1 MPRRLPPLPSLEH
14 LKKEAK
20 QLRRELREQRPD
32 ASLSEAQFAV
42 ARRYGYASWPRLKA
56 HVAALQP
63 DALNARLAGTW
74 TADRETFG
82 PSAAGRFRPAQ
93 MRFALDSDL
102 LTISHVRVDGLGREE
117 RGSYSIAADGREH
130 PRGTSGCGRD
140 RQVDRQRDVRAGRDE
155 ERRHQHRVAIPP
167 LRGSAFSRRQRQ
179 SWREGATAGR
189 RSDLPSSQ
197 RRPYQ

>member
-56 HVAALQP
+56 QVVALQP

-82 PSAAGRFRPAQ
+82 PRAAGRFRPAQ
-93 MRFALDSDL
+93 MRFALDRDL

-130 PRGTSGCGRD
+130 PRGTSGS
-140 RQVDRQRDVRAGRDE
+140 
-155 ERRHQHRVAIPP
+155 VAIARWIDNATFELAEMKNGDTSIAWRFRLSEDQRSVAVSVNRGAKAPP
-167 LRGSAFSRRQRQ
+167 PGGEVTFRRAAAAIQ
-179 SWREGATAGR
+179 
-189 RSDLPSSQ
+189 
-197 RRPYQ
+197 